1 MIWIIVIGVMVLSY
15 IIQAMLQSR
24 FNKYS
29 QVPTSNGMTGAD
41 IARKMLRD
49 NGITDVEVTS
59 VRGTLTDHY
68 NPQTKTVNLSEAVYG
83 QRNIAAAAVAAHECG
98 HVIQHV
104 QGYGPL
110 KLRSALVPVVNFSNK
125 AVQWVLLA
133 GVLLFA
139 VTHSVLWLGVVL
151 FGMSTLFSLVTL
163 PVEINASRRAVAWLE
178 SAGITIRYRG
188 DRFARHIVLL
198 YRNSQ
203 KPLEQRR
210 VAVVELLEDSLHR
223 SFPEYRRAGFESE
236 TAAVFLYCG
245 HFAVIKVYDLPVLAL
260 EDCPALFKHI
270 RIGSRH
276 RLFLSCHCYKNSYF
290 CQNNSNLRLWTIKYW
305 CSQLLQ
311 APERAR

>member
-41 IARKMLRD
+41 IARKMLHD

-83 QRNIAAAAVAAHECG
+83 QRNIAAVPVAAHECG

-139 VTHSVLWLGVVL
+139 VTHSVLWLGVIL

-163 PVEINASRRAVAWLE
+163 PVEINASRRAIAWLE
-178 SAGITIRYRG
+178 SAGITNYET
-188 DRFARHIVLL
+188 
-198 YRNSQ
+198 
-203 KPLEQRR
+203 KPMAQ
-210 VAVVELLEDSLHR
+210 DSLKW
-223 SFPEYRRAGFESE
+223 
-236 TAAVFLYCG
+236 AAYTY
-245 HFAVIKVYDLPVLAL
+245 VIA
-260 EDCPALFKHI
+260 A
-270 RIGSRH
+270 IGSLAT
-276 RLFLSCHCYKNSYF
+276 LFYY
-290 CQNNSNLRLWTIKYW
+290 IGI
-305 CSQLLQ
+305 
-311 APERAR
+311 ARSR

>member
-29 QVPTSNGMTGAD
+29 QVPTSNGMTGAEV
-41 IARKMLRD
+41 ARKMLRD

-59 VRGTLTDHY
+59 VKGTLTDHY

-98 HVIQHV
+98 HVLQHA

-110 KLRSALVPVVNFSNK
+110 KLRTALVPVVNFSNK

-178 SAGITIRYRG
+178 SAGITNYET
-188 DRFARHIVLL
+188 
-198 YRNSQ
+198 
-203 KPLEQRR
+203 KPMAQ
-210 VAVVELLEDSLHR
+210 DSLKW
-223 SFPEYRRAGFESE
+223 
-236 TAAVFLYCG
+236 AAYTY
-245 HFAVIKVYDLPVLAL
+245 VIA
-260 EDCPALFKHI
+260 A
-270 RIGSRH
+270 IGSLAT
-276 RLFLSCHCYKNSYF
+276 LFYY
-290 CQNNSNLRLWTIKYW
+290 IGI
-305 CSQLLQ
+305 
-311 APERAR
+311 ARSR